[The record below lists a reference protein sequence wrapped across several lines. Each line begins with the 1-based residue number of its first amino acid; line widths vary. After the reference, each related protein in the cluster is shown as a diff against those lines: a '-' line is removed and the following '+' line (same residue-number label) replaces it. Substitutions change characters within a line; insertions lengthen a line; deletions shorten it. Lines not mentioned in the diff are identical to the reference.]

1 MTRRTLA
8 LLIAAFLLPGR
19 ALAVFGEEDWLSGQ
33 NVILGKQL
41 AQATKQTAELIR
53 LVQQARDIAS
63 AANES
68 AAYARAAYRQL
79 QYARVYTPGQFFDD
93 MREGF
98 YQAFPEL
105 EELDREVRAG
115 IANGEAIAEGR
126 FWTHTDHHDRGALR
140 RLEKRAKFALKGTIW
155 TADPQ
160 AGKLWKP
167 AWVDAANA
175 DYFQATGQRGKR
187 AVQARGYLS
196 YAEAVKRLKAKADE
210 GDHLPTLL
218 GAQNA
223 AVNTQTMRNTTEM
236 LDHQEAQ
243 TAREWTI
250 RKKDAAA
257 RKQFVE
263 EMREAFKGF
272 GRIRSVQDAARRP

>member
-1 MTRRTLA
+1 MMRRTLA
-8 LLIAAFLLPGR
+8 LLIATFLLPGR

-98 YQAFPEL
+98 YEAFPEL

-115 IANGEAIAEGR
+115 IDNGEAIAEGR

-140 RLEKRAKFALKGTIW
+140 RLEKRARFALKGTIW

-167 AWVDAANA
+167 SWVDAATA
-175 DYFQATGQRGKR
+175 DYFKATGQRGKR

-223 AVNTQTMRNTTEM
+223 AVNTQTMRDTSEM
-236 LDHQEAQ
+236 LDHQEAA

-250 RKKDAAA
+250 RKHDEAV
-257 RKQFVE
+257 RKKFVE
-263 EMREAFKGF
+263 EMRAAFKGF
-272 GRIRSVQDAARRP
+272 GRVRSVQDAARRP

>member
-160 AGKLWKP
+160 AGFQSLP